1 MFPLSVIDS
10 VCLHLH
16 AATANV
22 TFHSIDRL
30 FQLYLLTVLETVMQ
44 LYSLATEWFILPIIC
59 SEIQLNKCHPSND
72 LLWWKIEGWNPIWV
86 EQYHQLPIPQ
96 GFWQLMKIGG
106 VHMVAFAVFSL
117 CLFCC
122 RSWAQWV
129 LISWQCSLNVL
140 VLLWLDLLWCCCF
153 CMKEL
158 MDVNWRW
165 WAGLGDKDPTFST

>member
-30 FQLYLLTVLETVMQ
+30 FQLYLWTVQWNCYAALQSGHWMIYFTND
-44 LYSLATEWFILPIIC
+44 C

-96 GFWQLMKIGG
+96 GFWQLMKMGG
-106 VHMVAFAVFSL
+106 VHMVAFAVFAL
-117 CLFCC
+117 CLFSC

-129 LISWQCSLNVL
+129 LISWRCSLNVL
-140 VLLWLDLLWCCCF
+140 VLLWLDLLWCCSF
-153 CMKEL
+153 CAKEL
-158 MDVNWRW
+158 MGVNWRW